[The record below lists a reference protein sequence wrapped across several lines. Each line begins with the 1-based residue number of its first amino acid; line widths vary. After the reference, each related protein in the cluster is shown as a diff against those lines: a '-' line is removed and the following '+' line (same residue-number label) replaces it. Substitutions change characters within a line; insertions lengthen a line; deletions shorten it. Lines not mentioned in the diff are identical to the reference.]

1 MLNSLID
8 TFINLDEENKNKLLS
23 ILSKVINP
31 IKIYLIVVILL
42 LLVMCISNYYIC
54 RKMNILENINLLKNT

>member
-1 MLNSLID
+1 MLNSIID

>member
-8 TFINLDEENKNKLLS
+8 TFINLDEENKNKLLN

-54 RKMNILENINLLKNT
+54 RKMNILGNVNILKNT